1 MFSVQSDSDQKGPRF
16 QLQVT
21 DISIWIYFFLRGGS
35 GEGGEKGLVF
45 QEKDLSTQSW
55 NWSLD
60 LLFLNQ

>member
-35 GEGGEKGLVF
+35 GAGGEQGLVF
-45 QEKDLSTQSW
+45 QEKNLSTQSW